1 MEFYP
6 AETARTAK
14 ALVFSGPIY
23 QLAKHRKKE
32 PVEACS
38 LGPLTG
44 DFCEGPQLTHL
55 SAELALA

>member
-1 MEFYP
+1 MEVDP
-6 AETARTAK
+6 AEMARTAK

-23 QLAKHRKKE
+23 QLAKPRKRE

-44 DFCEGPQLTHL
+44 DFCEGAQRMPL
-55 SAELALA
+55 SAELP